1 MAWWFSSGGGL
12 DVVSV
17 LCVMFHL
24 TSRQRFNPAVSE
36 KEAASFIIK
45 VIQNCFLSSRS
56 DIRRATH
63 HTQHATASL
72 DLNRAIVVVISNQGS
87 TLKGA

>member
-1 MAWWFSSGGGL
+1 MDG
-12 DVVSV
+12 VSV
-17 LCVMFHL
+17 LCVMIYL

-56 DIRRATH
+56 EIR
-63 HTQHATASL
+63 HTKRQYRNTSL
-72 DLNRAIVVVISNQGS
+72 DLNRATVIVITNHGS